1 MKIDHVHFYVKDALV
16 WQDWFVSHLGFQ
28 AVTDYMIPLTLTNSS
43 NEYGSFHTCTKV
55 VKSGAVCFLLS
66 SPLLPTSPVAEF
78 LRQHPPGVA
87 DVAFAI
93 EDVEKAIALA
103 AQHNAKVLQPIQQ
116 YQQNQEY
123 IKWCKISAWG
133 SLTHTLIER
142 GQGGRLGDKKT
153 RGQGEDTASAYFPS
167 HCVAEVTNVVR
178 AASPTGEACGVPV
191 VRKSFGQGEERAR
204 GQRGQGGISPPSPPV
219 PHCPTAPLSS
229 SITAIDH
236 IVLNVAAGDLER
248 AVAWY
253 EEVLDFQPQ
262 QAFKIKTDRS
272 ALYSRVM
279 LSRNGSVQLP
289 INEPASAHSQ
299 IQEFLDVNRGPG
311 IQHIALQTPNI
322 VDAIALFRASGGL
335 SLLPVPDSYYSQLK
349 QRQGLP
355 LSAFE
360 LEAIAKQE
368 ILVDWKEDNQKA
380 VLLQI
385 FTQPIFGQP
394 TFFFEFIERRYQ
406 AQGFGEGN
414 FRALFEAIEKEQIK
428 RGSLQ

>member
-28 AVTDYMIPLTLTNSS
+28 AVTDYIMPLSLTSS

-87 DVAFAI
+87 DVAFAV
-93 EDVEKAIALA
+93 EDVEAAIALA
-103 AQHNAKVLQPIQQ
+103 TQHNAKIIQPIHQ
-116 YQQNQEY
+116 YQQSQEY
-123 IKWCKISAWG
+123 IKWGKISAWG

-142 GQGGRLGDKKT
+142 GQGRLLGDKGT
-153 RGQGEDTASAYFPS
+153 RGQGDNSF
-167 HCVAEVTNVVR
+167 
-178 AASPTGEACGVPV
+178 SP
-191 VRKSFGQGEERAR
+191 F
-204 GQRGQGGISPPSPPV
+204 PPSPHLLVSPS
-219 PHCPTAPLSS
+219 PCLPIPLPLP

-236 IVLNVAAGDLER
+236 IVLNVAAGDLEH

-272 ALYSRVM
+272 ALHSRVM

-289 INEPASAHSQ
+289 INEPASTHSQ
-299 IQEFLDVNRGPG
+299 IQEFLDVNLGAG

-322 VDAIALFRASGGL
+322 VDAIALFRQSGL
-335 SLLPVPDSYYSQLK
+335 SLLPVPQSYYSQLK

-355 LSAFE
+355 LSTLE
-360 LEAIAKQE
+360 LEALARQE
-368 ILVDWKEDNQKA
+368 ILVDWREDNQKA

-394 TFFFEFIERRYQ
+394 TFFFEFIERRSQ

-414 FRALFEAIEKEQIK
+414 FRALFEAIENEQIK
-428 RGSLQ
+428 RGSL